1 MKTNVEL
8 EFINKV
14 RELSEKMQNLAIFWM
29 LNEKKLEGI
38 NDCKFSESLD
48 DLTVSPE
55 DTNFSITCESFDN
68 LTLNI
73 YSWFLV
79 LINNY
84 CQKDPNTLYTIFDAY
99 YKSLLK

>member
-1 MKTNVEL
+1 MKKNVEL

-14 RELSEKMQNLAIFWM
+14 RELSEKMQDLTLFWQSNLEE
-29 LNEKKLEGI
+29 LKDI

-55 DTNFSITCESFDN
+55 DTNVCKNYPTCETFDN

-73 YSWFLV
+73 YSWLLT
-79 LINNY
+79 LINTY
-84 CQKDPNTLYTIFDAY
+84 CEKDPIVFFDAY
-99 YKSLLK
+99 YKSLHK

>member
-1 MKTNVEL
+1 MEKNVDL

-14 RELSEKMQNLAIFWM
+14 KELSEKMQELNLFWQS
-29 LNEKKLEGI
+29 NLEVLKDI

-55 DTNFSITCESFDN
+55 DTNFSPTCESFDI

-73 YSWFLV
+73 YSWLLT

-84 CQKDPNTLYTIFDAY
+84 CEKDPIVFFDAY
-99 YKSLLK
+99 YKSLHK

>member
-1 MKTNVEL
+1 MEKNVDL

-14 RELSEKMQNLAIFWM
+14 RELSEKMQDLAIFWM

-55 DTNFSITCESFDN
+55 DTNFSITCESFDK

-73 YSWFLV
+73 YSWLLT
-79 LINNY
+79 LINTY
-84 CQKDPNTLYTIFDAY
+84 CEKDPIVFFDAY
-99 YKSLLK
+99 YKSLHK

>member
-1 MKTNVEL
+1 MKKNVDL

-14 RELSEKMQNLAIFWM
+14 KELSEKMQDLALFWQSNLEV
-29 LNEKKLEGI
+29 LKGI

-48 DLTVSPE
+48 DLTVSQE

-73 YSWFLV
+73 YSWLLT

-84 CQKDPNTLYTIFDAY
+84 CEKDPIVFFDAY
-99 YKSLLK
+99 YKSLHK

>member
-1 MKTNVEL
+1 MKKNVDL

-14 RELSEKMQNLAIFWM
+14 RELSEKMQDLTLFWQSNLEE
-29 LNEKKLEGI
+29 LKDI

-55 DTNFSITCESFDN
+55 DTNFSITCESLDD
-68 LTLNI
+68 LTLNM
-73 YSWFLV
+73 YNWLLA

-84 CQKDPNTLYTIFDAY
+84 CEKDPNNLYTIFSAY
-99 YKSLLK
+99 LIHCK

>member
-1 MKTNVEL
+1 MEKNVEL

-14 RELSEKMQNLAIFWM
+14 RELSEKMQDLAIFWM

-55 DTNFSITCESFDN
+55 DTNFSKNYPTCETFDK

-73 YSWFLV
+73 YSWLLT

-84 CQKDPNTLYTIFDAY
+84 CEKDPIVFFDAY
-99 YKSLLK
+99 YKSLQK